1 MSSARGDFLARW
13 SRRKLEMRQSEPDAQ
28 PVPAPPP
35 ETDLQDSEPE
45 PEEAGLTPEEVAD
58 LPKIEELTPETDIR
72 LFLRR
77 GVPDLLR
84 KAALRRMWSLDPA
97 IREYVSEAREYA
109 YDWNVPGGVP
119 GNGPLLPTDNV
130 EEMLGRI
137 FGDRPRI
144 PDPLPPA
151 EPAGRVTEPSR
162 APLDADVTADGAAGP
177 PGPSPDHDEVQ
188 QHGLLPTDPAP
199 AGESGP
205 GEETVPDE
213 TSGGSPRPAIPPSE
227 AATSAGISPRR
238 RHGGATPV

>member
-1 MSSARGDFLARW
+1 MSSERGDFLARW
-13 SRRKLEMRQSEPDAQ
+13 SRRKLETPQPEADAQ
-28 PVPAPPP
+28 PIPATTSGPDQQEP
-35 ETDLQDSEPE
+35 EPE
-45 PEEAGLTPEEVAD
+45 PEEAGLTPEEIAD

-72 LFLRR
+72 SFLRK
-77 GVPDLLR
+77 GVPELLK

-97 IREYVSEAREYA
+97 IRDYVSEAREYA

-151 EPAGRVTEPSR
+151 ETATAVTERSTVPV
-162 APLDADVTADGAAGP
+162 DAEVTVDGATGA
-177 PGPSPDHDEVQ
+177 PGPSPGHDAVQ
-188 QHGLLPTDPAP
+188 QNRLLAATPAP
-199 AGESGP
+199 VGEPGP
-205 GEETVPDE
+205 GEEAVAAK
-213 TSGGSPRPAIPPSE
+213 TSGGSASSAAPPSE
-227 AATSAGISPRR
+227 GASFAGIPPRR